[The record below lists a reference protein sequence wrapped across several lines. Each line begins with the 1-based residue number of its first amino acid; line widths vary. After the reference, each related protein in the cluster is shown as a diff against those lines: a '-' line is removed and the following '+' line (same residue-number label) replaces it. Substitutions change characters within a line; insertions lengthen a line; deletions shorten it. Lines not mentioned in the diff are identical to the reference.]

1 MTSPLQA
8 FLRLFLPIS
17 LTILGSAYLYM
28 GEQREARLS
37 DLKANETLSVG
48 IGAAALDLRMQIVRG
63 ELEYLA
69 RNNAIPNSP
78 AANGEPDLV
87 RMERSLRDFLYS
99 RPVYDRMSWI
109 DASGQERLRVSLKNG
124 QPVGEPGAK
133 AQNRANERYFIEAMR
148 LRPGQQFLSSAEL
161 NAEGGTI
168 EVPYKPVIRFATP
181 LADSQGKNR
190 GILVLTYLAEEML
203 ALLETVTPKVRDRL
217 MVLNSDGYFMH
228 APNPGDEWG
237 FMFHDPQ
244 RSLPARFPEAWA
256 RMQDDHGQFVDANG
270 LWTYQ
275 TVYPLLANYRSID
288 DIYSTPRL
296 PQNAAESTR
305 RWRVATRLSTERLAG
320 LTREGEWRSYAYLI
334 LLQLLLAAGTAA
346 VVRSNARQKVTEQ
359 RFRVFFDNAMVGMG
373 IVTPEARWLAVNP
386 ALCGILGCTTG
397 DLLNKALDDTGGP
410 GEPAFAA
417 SLFEQAMRGEDD
429 EYETEKHY
437 LRADGRSV
445 DVFIATRLVRKP
457 DGNPD
462 YLLVVMEDITQRVVA
477 EQQRQKSL
485 ETLSRF
491 IDYLPGIAYIKDSE
505 TRILVANNRFQELV
519 GRDAKD
525 IVGRLTE
532 ELFPGDLGRR
542 FVAADRRVA
551 ASGKAEIFEVKMG
564 DKMYETIKFPIPH
577 GDGPPEVGG
586 ITIDISQRKQ
596 NEQMLALQ
604 NSRATALLALP
615 GRSLEMDEQAF
626 LTYVL
631 EVAGDLT
638 GSPLGF
644 LYFVNP
650 DKESITLAANTP
662 RLLDAGRPTA
672 IDRHD
677 SLAQAAAW
685 ADAARLRRPVIANDG
700 TLADRNTGHP
710 ATSRLVSV
718 PVIEN
723 DKVRMLI
730 ALANKAQP
738 YAEFDSETLQL
749 LGNEA
754 WRIIHQQR
762 ADKALKIANQ
772 VVNASPVVCFRWA
785 ATEGWP
791 VIFVSENVVQW
802 GYTPDEL
809 LAGKPDFAALVHP
822 DDVARIVN
830 ETVSKTAAGDTGYEQ
845 EYRVLTRDGRTIWI
859 VDRTIVRR
867 DADGRVL
874 FYDGVLTDIS
884 DRKEQQL
891 AVAANLS
898 EQRTLNKKLEE
909 AHNQLLQSEKMA
921 SIGQLAAGVAHELNN
936 PIGFVHSNLGTLDGY
951 IRDLMDIIAGYDKL
965 VESNESLAF
974 GAVKVLKEERDFDY
988 IASDIGLLLSE
999 SKDGLARVRKIVQDL
1014 KNFSHVSE
1022 QEWQWADLHQGLD
1035 STLNIVWNDLKY
1047 KCKVVKEYGDLPKV
1061 YCMISQL
1068 NQVFMN
1074 LLVNAGHAIEGQG
1087 IITIHTSLD
1096 EEGQVSIEI
1105 RDTGKGIAPEHMK
1118 RIFEPFFTTKPVGKG
1133 TGLGLSLSYGI
1144 VEKHHGRIEVDS
1156 VVDQGSTFRIT
1167 LPVNQAADQS
1177 GPNTETSA

>member
-1 MTSPLQA
+1 MVSPFQA

-17 LTILGSAYLYM
+17 LTILGSAWLYI

-48 IGAAALDLRMQIVRG
+48 MGAAALDLRMQIVRS
-63 ELEYLA
+63 ELDYLA
-69 RNNAIPNSP
+69 RNNAIAEAP
-78 AANGEPDLV
+78 AANGEPDLA
-87 RMERSLRDFLYS
+87 RMERSLRDFLYA

-109 DASGQERLRVSLKNG
+109 DANGRERLRVTLKNG
-124 QPVGEPGAK
+124 QPVSEAGIKP
-133 AQNRANERYFIEAMR
+133 QNRANEPYFIETMR
-148 LRPGQQFLSSAEL
+148 LQPGQQYLSSAEL
-161 NAEGGTI
+161 SAENGTI
-168 EVPYKPVIRFATP
+168 EMPYKPIIRVATP
-181 LADSQGKNR
+181 LADGQGRKR
-190 GILVLTYLAEEML
+190 GILMLTYLAEEML
-203 ALLETVTPKVRDRL
+203 AFTETVTSKVRDRL
-217 MVLNSDGYFMH
+217 MVVRSDGYFMH
-228 APNPGDEWG
+228 APQRSDEWG

-244 RSLPARFPEAWA
+244 RSLPARFPQAWA
-256 RMQDDHGQFVDANG
+256 NMHDDHGQFVDADG

-275 TVYPLLANYRSID
+275 TVYPLLANHRSID

-296 PQNAAESTR
+296 PQNSTESTR
-305 RWRVATRLSTERLAG
+305 RWRVVTRLPAERLAM
-320 LTREGEWRSYAYLI
+320 LTREGEWTTYAYLA

-373 IVTPEARWLAVNP
+373 IVTAEGRWLVVNP
-386 ALCGILGCTTG
+386 ALCGILGCSAG
-397 DLLNKALDDTGGP
+397 DLLDKALDDASAPHG
-410 GEPAFAA
+410 AA
-417 SLFEQAMRGEDD
+417 VVAGLFDQALHGEDG
-429 EYETEKHY
+429 EYETEKRH
-437 LRADGRSV
+437 LRSDGRSI
-445 DVFIATRLVRKP
+445 DVFIATRLVHKA
-457 DGNPD
+457 DGSPD
-462 YLLVVMEDITQRVVA
+462 YLLLVMEDITQRVDA

-485 ETLSRF
+485 ETLGRF
-491 IDYLPGIAYIKDSE
+491 IDHLPGMAYIKDSD
-505 TRILVANNRFQELV
+505 TRLLIANHRFQQMLGRNPKEL
-519 GRDAKD
+519 
-525 IVGRLTE
+525 VGRLTE
-532 ELFPGDLGRR
+532 EIFPGDQGRR
-542 FVAADRRVA
+542 FAAADRRIM
-551 ASGKAEIFEVKMG
+551 ASGQAEVSEEMVG
-564 DKMYETIKFPIPH
+564 DKVYETIRFPIPH
-577 GDGPPEVGG
+577 GDGPPELGG
-586 ITIDISQRKQ
+586 ITMDITRRKQ
-596 NEQMLALQ
+596 GEQMLALQ

-615 GRSLEMDEQAF
+615 GRSLEMDEHAF

-644 LYFVNP
+644 LYFVDEDSNG
-650 DKESITLAANTP
+650 IALAANAP
-662 RLLDAGRPTA
+662 RLLDADQPSA
-672 IDRHD
+672 VDRHD
-677 SLAQAAAW
+677 MLSEAGDW

-700 TLADRNTGHP
+700 TPLDRHTGQP

-730 ALANKAQP
+730 ALADKVQP
-738 YAEFDSETLQL
+738 YTEFDIETLQL

-754 WRIIHQQR
+754 WRIVHQQR

-785 ATEGWP
+785 AAEGWP

-802 GYTPDEL
+802 GYTPEQL
-809 LAGKPDFAALVHP
+809 LAGQPDFTALLHP
-822 DDVARIVN
+822 DDVTRIVN
-830 ETVSKTAAGDTGYEQ
+830 EAASMTAAGATGYEQ

-884 DRKEQQL
+884 ERKEQQL

-951 IRDLMDIIAGYDKL
+951 IRDLMDIIAGYDQL
-965 VESNESLAF
+965 AQASDSQAF
-974 GAVKVLKEERDFDY
+974 GAIKVLKEERDFDY
-988 IASDIGLLLSE
+988 IAGDIGQLLSE

-1047 KCKVVKEYGDLPKV
+1047 KCQVVKEYGELPQV

-1074 LLVNAGHAIEGQG
+1074 LLVNAGHAIETQG
-1087 IITIHTSLD
+1087 TITIHTSRVGSD
-1096 EEGQVSIEI
+1096 QVCIEI

-1144 VEKHHGRIEVDS
+1144 VEKHHGRIEVES
-1156 VVDQGSTFRIT
+1156 VVGQGSTFRIT

-1177 GPNTETSA
+1177 APTTETSA